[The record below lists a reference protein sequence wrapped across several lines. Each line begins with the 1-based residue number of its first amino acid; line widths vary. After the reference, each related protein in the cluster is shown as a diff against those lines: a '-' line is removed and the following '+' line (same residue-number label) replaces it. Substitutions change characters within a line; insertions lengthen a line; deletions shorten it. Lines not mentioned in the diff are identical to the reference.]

1 MPLWLKHR
9 GTLGA
14 YEALREPHPIRRE
27 ALKTP
32 LTPAQLWLSQ
42 QEYEF
47 LYSLLKCKQTGREVN

>member
-9 GTLGA
+9 GTLGV
-14 YEALREPHPIRRE
+14 YEALREPPP
-27 ALKTP
+27 LKTP

-47 LYSLLKCKQTGREVN
+47 LYSLLNCKQTGREVN